1 MPKVSAVVPVFNEE
15 KTVAAVV
22 KTLLSSPLVNEVV
35 CVYDESSDRS
45 LDILK
50 RFGSQIR
57 LIILKQRKGKGFALA
72 EGIAAARGEI
82 IAFFDAD
89 LLKLTEQHINDLI
102 TPLLKGRVQ
111 ATLGYKTAD
120 RPVENLKDI
129 RLPVFGD
136 SLSYQVGH
144 KFPYLISPDLSG
156 ERAFFKK
163 DLLPCLDDMRE
174 ARFGVEIIFNNRFKD
189 VAKVALPGLRAPL
202 KFEKFSFHEAIQRY
216 IEETIDLAQE
226 IGKQEQAKMQDAH
239 LMKVIRGTQ
248 IKDDPAKAKDQLLAL
263 RGKIMQL
270 KNKQV
275 RTFLRRRL
283 SRVIEA
289 VKNSVR
295 S

>member
-111 ATLGYKTAD
+111 ATLGYKNAD

-275 RTFLRRRL
+275 RTFLRRHL